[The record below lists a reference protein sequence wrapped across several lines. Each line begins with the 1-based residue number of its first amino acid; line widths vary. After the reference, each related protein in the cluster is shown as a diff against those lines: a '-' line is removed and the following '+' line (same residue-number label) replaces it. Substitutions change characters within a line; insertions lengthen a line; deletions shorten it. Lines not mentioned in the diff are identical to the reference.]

1 MAQSSSKPRTDTLS
15 RLSRIMDVMP
25 FGRNLSAVQV
35 AAVASCAALLFIA
48 FRIGCLR
55 GLDHTI
61 GTDAWGRML
70 FGIGGAITDQVF
82 GIKGYAL
89 GRTIERILF
98 INGLTGDAATLQN
111 LGVSYP
117 ENLRN
122 PVLIQDAI
130 EQAAN
135 SPYGPGALRGVSGD
149 DPGFIDFVK
158 LSFAL
163 FGRTVLSLYLTYFV
177 LVAIEVAAF
186 LVAFRNRP
194 SCLALLTLLLV
205 AHACMINSSLFD
217 HDLGLGSVNNPRF
230 LSVLAIIPT
239 LHVVMLV
246 IWRQPMTLGG
256 IILVA
261 IQSLLAALAIWIRSS
276 AAWVIIALLALLA
289 GGLIIDLLRRRRKG
303 WGRSVVSYWPIVIFL
318 AVVAGHAIFVRQRL
332 NPVYAEQGEVSY
344 HGFWQSVL
352 AGMGAHPDLD
362 KKFGAL
368 FDGAKGDAM
377 PWSASRIY
385 LQRHPSEEQPTD
397 HVDGRLTHAAV
408 ENYSRAV
415 LFEIA
420 RQDPMLVAETF
431 FYYKSR
437 LLISAFVQQLSSLG
451 RNSLSWVS
459 VIALFWTAMIA
470 RWPGESRRLV
480 IISVTISAGFLVSLI
495 PVMIGSGFGQ
505 TIADQFYLLLI
516 AAGTWTLSGLA
527 LVAQFGHRQ
536 LVGWTL
542 ARNQTAPSSSVTEPV
557 FVAGTALLVLLAAAF
572 AILNEERSLTLPE
585 SAGGPVVT
593 QETTLVEL
601 PEVTTDGVTLI
612 GIMGLHAEWADG
624 DPVVMGQSV
633 LRLVAVPTEG
643 RHYLAAQA
651 TGLDE
656 NRVYR
661 ITGWVKVAPGVKVEL
676 ELGDGSTNYE
686 AIFDPAKRTVTSSSP
701 GLNGGIE
708 QGPHGWQKI
717 WIDLATAKDQLVL
730 AFGIV
735 SRDST
740 TFKGDG
746 RLGLTLGGVEVAPSP
761 SPGVRN
767 SRQIKQETTLAGLPD
782 VTTDGLAL
790 IGITGL
796 HAERADGDPA
806 VMGQSVLRLVA
817 VSTEGRHYLAARST
831 GLDKN
836 RVYRIT
842 AWVKG
847 APGVKVELEVG
858 DGKTNYGKAI
868 FDPARRMVTS
878 SPPGLN
884 RGIEQ
889 GPHGWQKIWID
900 LATADDQ
907 FVLVVGIVS
916 RDRST
921 FKGDGRLGLT
931 FGGVE
936 VAPSPSKRG

>member
-1 MAQSSSKPRTDTLS
+1 MH
-15 RLSRIMDVMP
+15 
-25 FGRNLSAVQV
+25 FGRNLSAVQL

-48 FRIGCLR
+48 FHIGCLR

-61 GTDAWGRML
+61 GMDAWGRML

-89 GRTIERILF
+89 GRTIESILF
-98 INGLTGDAATLQN
+98 LNGLTGDAVTLQN
-111 LGVSYP
+111 LGVGYP

-122 PVLIQDAI
+122 PMLIQDAI
-130 EQAAN
+130 EQAAS

-158 LSFAL
+158 LSFTL

-194 SCLALLTLLLV
+194 SCLALLTVLLV
-205 AHACMINSSLFD
+205 AHTCVINSSLFD
-217 HDLGLGSVNNPRF
+217 HDIGLGSVNNPRF
-230 LSVLAIIPT
+230 LSVLTIIPA

-246 IWRQPMTLGG
+246 IWREPMTLGG

-289 GGLIIDLLRRRRKG
+289 GSLIIDLRRRRREG
-303 WGRSVVSYWPIVIFL
+303 WGRSLVSYWPIAIFL
-318 AVVAGHAIFVRQRL
+318 AVVVGHAIFVRQTL

-344 HGFWQSVL
+344 HGLWQSVL
-352 AGMGAHPDLD
+352 AMMEAHPDLD

-368 FDGAKGDAM
+368 FDGAKSDAR
-377 PWSASRIY
+377 PWGASGVY
-385 LQRHPSEEQPTD
+385 LQHHPSEEQPTD

-408 ENYSRAV
+408 EKYSRAV
-415 LFEIA
+415 LFQLA

-431 FYYKSR
+431 FYYKPR
-437 LLISAFVQQLSSLG
+437 LVINAFVQQLSSLG

-470 RWPGESRRLV
+470 RWPGESRRFV
-480 IISVTISAGFLVSLI
+480 IISVAVSAGFLVSLI
-495 PVMIGSGFGQ
+495 PVVIVSGSGQ

-527 LVAQFGHRQ
+527 LLAQFGHRQ

-542 ARNQTAPSSSVTEPV
+542 ARNRHAPSSSVTEPV

-572 AILNEERSLTLPE
+572 GILNEEHSLTLPE

-593 QETTLVEL
+593 QETTLTEL
-601 PEVTTDGVTLI
+601 PDVMTDGVTLI
-612 GIMGLHAEWADG
+612 GIMGLHAERADG

-633 LRLVAVPTEG
+633 LRLVAVPTEA
-643 RHYLAAQA
+643 RHYLASQA

-661 ITGWVKVAPGVKVEL
+661 ITAWVKAAPGVKVEL

-686 AIFDPAKRTVTSSSP
+686 AIFDPARRRVTTSSR
-701 GLNGGIE
+701 GLTGGIE

-717 WIDLATAKDQLVL
+717 WIDLATAKDQLVV
-730 AFGIV
+730 AFGLV
-735 SRDST
+735 SRDRI

-746 RLGLTLGGVEVAPSP
+746 RLGLTFGGVEVAPSP
-761 SPGVRN
+761 SPGVRDP
-767 SRQIKQETTLAGLPD
+767 RQIEQETALAGLPD

-796 HAERADGDPA
+796 HAERADGDPV

-817 VSTEGRHYLAARST
+817 VPTEGRHYLAARST
-831 GLDKN
+831 GLDEN
-836 RVYRIT
+836 RVHRTT
-842 AWVKG
+842 AWVKA

-858 DGKTNYGKAI
+858 DGKTKYGKAI
-868 FDPARRMVTS
+868 FDPARRRVTS
-878 SPPGLN
+878 SSPGLTG
-884 RGIEQ
+884 GIEQ

-900 LATADDQ
+900 LATAKDQ
-907 FVLVVGIVS
+907 LVLAVGIVS

-921 FKGDGRLGLT
+921 FKGDGRLELT

-936 VAPSPSKRG
+936 VAPLPSKRG